1 MRRRLLLGGVAVV
14 TATLLLFAV
23 PLVLLAR
30 GQATQAA
37 LDGLAARIEQV
48 ATAVDEG
55 ARTCAEVQLTLARL
69 AGSRVEIAL
78 FDRDGGLRFAAGRD
92 LDSGPVAAGTEVAVA
107 ADGATGRR
115 VADGMLLVA
124 VPLSTAVCGER
135 LVLRGAADGA
145 DADATADRTT
155 ALLGLVAGAALLLG
169 GGVAVVGGR
178 RLVAPLED
186 LAASAERLGRGD
198 FSERAPRSGLPEPDA
213 IAEALDRTADR
224 LGRAVERGAALAADA
239 SHQLRTPLTAL
250 RLHLEQLPGADDPD
264 GAVAAALAEADRLEA
279 TVAELVA
286 LTDPGAV
293 DEDVDVAALVVERA
307 DAWRARAEA
316 FGRRLVVEAAPVPPC
331 TLRPGAVAQAVEV
344 LVDNALQHGRGT
356 VVVRVQPS
364 TPDEDRELVR
374 VQVSDEGPG
383 LPERARDLLARADR
397 GPTSL
402 PVHGG
407 RGLRLA
413 RALVEGE
420 RGRLVVGPDG
430 GGTPGTTLT
439 LVLPARDAREGPAV
453 PAPSP

>member
-14 TATLLLFAV
+14 AATLLLFAV
-23 PLVLLAR
+23 PLVLLSRA
-30 GQATQAA
+30 QATQAA
-37 LDGLAARIEQV
+37 LDGLAARMEQV

-55 ARTCAEVQLTLARL
+55 ARTCAEVQLTLTRL
-69 AGSRVEIAL
+69 AGTRVDVAV
-78 FDRDGGLRFAAGRD
+78 FDRGGGLRFAAGPG
-92 LDSGPVAAGTEVAVA
+92 LAAGPSPAGTEVAVA

-115 VADGMLLVA
+115 VADGQLLVA

-145 DADATADRTT
+145 AAAAAADRTS
-155 ALLGLVAGAALLLG
+155 ALLGLAATAALLLG

-186 LAASAERLGRGD
+186 LAASAERLGQGD

-224 LGRAVERGAALAADA
+224 LGRAVERGAAFAADA

-264 GAVAAALAEADRLEA
+264 GPVPAALAEADRLEA
-279 TVAELVA
+279 TIAELVL

-293 DEDVDVAALVVERA
+293 DQDVDLAALVRARA
-307 DAWRARAEA
+307 DAWRTRAA
-316 FGRRLVVEAAPVPPC
+316 ALGRTLRVEAAPVPPC
-331 TLRPGAVAQAVEV
+331 TLRPGAVAQALEV

-356 VVVRVQPS
+356 VVVGVQPP
-364 TPDEDRELVR
+364 TPSDERDLVR
-374 VQVSDEGPG
+374 ITVGDEGPG
-383 LPERARDLLARADR
+383 LPQAARDGLSRADR
-397 GPTSL
+397 GPGGL
-402 PVHGG
+402 PLHGG
-407 RGLRLA
+407 RGLLLA

-420 RGRLVVGPDG
+420 RGRLVVGPERPGPG
-430 GGTPGTTLT
+430 GAAVT
-439 LVLPARDAREGPAV
+439 LVLPARDARATTGPWA
-453 PAPSP
+453 